1 MGDGVG
7 SVSVAVELIEE
18 LGAES
23 FLYGAPPRGTD
34 WSTQSGRLAVR
45 VDRKL
50 EIGLA
55 ETVRLV
61 PKLDEVFFFSAATGQ
76 RL

>member
-1 MGDGVG
+1 M
-7 SVSVAVELIEE
+7 AVELIEE

-23 FLYGAPPRGTD
+23 FLYGAPPLGSD
-34 WSTQSGRLAVR
+34 WSTQSGRVSVR
-45 VDRKL
+45 VDRRL
-50 EIGLA
+50 SVGLA

-61 PKLDEVFFFSAATGQ
+61 PKLDEVFFFSATTGD